1 MIDSDPIDR
10 ISAAIMDYL
19 AIRPQAADS
28 LEGIHH
34 WWINWAGQEAPL
46 EMTQLALESLAAK
59 GQLQVRLLAGREIWS
74 RAPAKQG

>member
-34 WWINWAGQEAPL
+34 WWINWAGQEAP
-46 EMTQLALESLAAK
+46 SK
-59 GQLQVRLLAGREIWS
+59 
-74 RAPAKQG
+74 